1 MMSVVYS
8 KVKMADNNFEACKLI
23 RNSIGLPIGEIKNK
37 IQKGEV
43 LLECDYLNLEELIKM
58 KDLLGILKALGAQ
71 IYLYKGN
78 HEVNMDFLSNT
89 IESYKGITEDREK
102 IDELMFSDED

>member
-1 MMSVVYS
+1 M
-8 KVKMADNNFEACKLI
+8 KE
-23 RNSIGLPIGEIKNK
+23 
-37 IQKGEV
+37 
-43 LLECDYLNLEELIKM
+43 LLAS
-58 KDLLGILKALGAQ
+58 LKELGAQ

-102 IDELMFSDED
+102 NR

>member
-1 MMSVVYS
+1 MSVIYS
-8 KVKMADNNFEACKLI
+8 KVKMSNNIFEACKLV
-23 RNSIGLPIGEIKNK
+23 RNFIGIPIGEIKNR

-43 LLECDYLNLEELIKM
+43 LLECNYLDLEELIKM
-58 KDLLGILKALGAQ
+58 KDLLCRIEELGAQ

-78 HEVNMDFLSNT
+78 HEINMDFLSNT

-102 IDELMFSDED
+102 MDKLMFSNED

>member
-1 MMSVVYS
+1 MSVIYS
-8 KVKMADNNFEACKLI
+8 KVKMTDNIFEACKLI
-23 RNSIGLPIGEIKNK
+23 RKFIGLPIGEIKNK

-43 LLECDYLNLEELIKM
+43 LLECDYLDLEELIKM
-58 KDLLGILKALGAQ
+58 RDLLASLKALGAQ

-102 IDELMFSDED
+102 IDEFMFSDED

>member
-1 MMSVVYS
+1 M
-8 KVKMADNNFEACKLI
+8 KE
-23 RNSIGLPIGEIKNK
+23 
-37 IQKGEV
+37 
-43 LLECDYLNLEELIKM
+43 LLAS
-58 KDLLGILKALGAQ
+58 LKELGAQ

-102 IDELMFSDED
+102 NRWTYVFWWGLVNS

>member
-1 MMSVVYS
+1 MSVIYS
-8 KVKMADNNFEACKLI
+8 KVKMTDNIFEACNLI
-23 RNSIGLPIGEIKNK
+23 RNFIGLPIGEIKNK

-43 LLECDYLNLEELIKM
+43 LLECDYLDLEELIKM
-58 KDLLGILKALGAQ
+58 KDLLASIKELGAQ

-102 IDELMFSDED
+102 IDELMFSDKD